1 MSATIAATEERA
13 ALERVAQVV
22 ARLASSA
29 PKVDLTADERV
40 RRAKRVFIE
49 KTDARVALDLESCLH
64 CGMCAEACHFYEG
77 TGQGR
82 YAPIH
87 KLKLLRKV
95 YRRELG
101 PFRFVQKLLTRDL
114 TVAELEQW
122 QELVFDSCTE
132 CGRCD
137 MICPVGVHLSRG
149 VHITR
154 QALTAAGLAPAELRA
169 LDAEQKSTGAI
180 LGAGVEKLRGALE
193 ELRSQG
199 IEGPLDKAQA
209 EYLLLTTASDLL
221 IYHRSLAAT
230 MRIMNHLGFDWTFS
244 SSAFEAANSGA
255 VSGDEAAQ
263 RQATQRVV
271 DAALAC
277 GAKFVV
283 VPECGHAYPA
293 LRWDGP
299 NEVGR
304 AFPFQVLAIS
314 ELIGRELESGRL
326 RLKPLGPGKRV
337 TFHDPCKFGRK
348 GGVIDEPRKALAAL
362 QVDLRETES
371 KGTTNYCCG
380 GGGGVF
386 FIGRAA
392 PLRNAAFNIKRKQF
406 DATGADSVVT
416 GCGSCRMNFAVG
428 AQQNNWNVP
437 VESLVELVADS
448 LAAPGPVTDR
458 GSVL

>member
-1 MSATIAATEERA
+1 MNATIAATEERA
-13 ALERVAQVV
+13 ALEKLAQGMG
-22 ARLASSA
+22 RLASAA
-29 PKVDLTADERV
+29 PPVDLSADERV
-40 RRAKRVFIE
+40 RRAKRVFIQ
-49 KTDARVALDLESCLH
+49 KTDAAVALDLESCLH

-101 PFRFVQKLLTRDL
+101 PFRFIHKLLTRDL

-154 QALTAAGLAPAELRA
+154 QALAAAGLAPAELRA
-169 LDAEQKSTGAI
+169 LAAEQQSTGAI
-180 LGAGVEKLRGALE
+180 LGAGVEQLRTALE
-193 ELRSQG
+193 ALRAQG
-199 IEGPLDKAQA
+199 IEAPLDKPQA
-209 EYLLLTTASDLL
+209 EYLLLTTAPDLL
-221 IYHRSLAAT
+221 IYRRSLAAT
-230 MRIMNHLGFDWTFS
+230 ARLMNHMGLDWTFAS
-244 SSAFEAANSGA
+244 SGFEAANAGA
-255 VSGDEAAQ
+255 LSGDEPAQ
-263 RQATQRVV
+263 RQATQRIV

-277 GAKFVV
+277 GARFVI

-293 LRWDGP
+293 LRWEGP
-299 NEVGR
+299 NEVKR
-304 AFPFQVLAIS
+304 AFPFEVLAIS

-326 RLKPLGPGKRV
+326 RLKPLGPAKRV

-348 GGVIDEPRKALAAL
+348 GGLIDEPRKALAAL
-362 QVDLRETES
+362 GVELRETES

-380 GGGGVF
+380 GGAGVF
-386 FIGRAA
+386 LIGRAA
-392 PLRNAAFNIKRKQF
+392 PLRAAAFRIKREQF
-406 DATGADSVVT
+406 DATGAESVVT
-416 GCGSCRMNFAVG
+416 SCGSCRMTFAAG

-437 VESLVELVADS
+437 VESLVELVADN
-448 LAAPGPVTDR
+448 LAAPAPATGR
-458 GSVL
+458 GSVV

>member
-1 MSATIAATEERA
+1 MNATIAATEERA
-13 ALERVAQVV
+13 ALEQLAQGI

-29 PKVDLTADERV
+29 PRVDLPAEERV
-40 RRAKRVFIE
+40 ARAKRVFIE
-49 KTDARVALDLESCLH
+49 KTDAQVALDLVSCIH

-101 PFRFVQKLLTRDL
+101 PLRIFHKLLSRDV
-114 TVAELEQW
+114 TVAELEEW

-137 MICPVGVHLSRG
+137 MICPLGVHLSRG

-154 QALTAAGLAPAELRA
+154 QALAAAGLAPAELRA

-180 LGAGVEKLRGALE
+180 FGAGIEKLRGVLA
-193 ELRSQG
+193 ELRAQG
-199 IEGPLDKAQA
+199 IEAPLDKPHA
-209 EYLLLTTASDLL
+209 EYLLLTTAPDLL
-221 IYHRSLAAT
+221 IYRRSLAAT
-230 MRIMNHLGFDWTFS
+230 ARIMNHLGLDWTFAS
-244 SSAFEAANSGA
+244 SGFEAANAGA
-255 VSGDEAAQ
+255 LSGDEAVQ
-263 RQATQRVV
+263 RQVTQRIV

-277 GAKFVV
+277 GAKFVI

-299 NEVGR
+299 NELGR
-304 AFPFQVLAIS
+304 EFPFEVLAIS
-314 ELIGRELESGRL
+314 ELIGRELENGRL

-337 TFHDPCKFGRK
+337 TFHDPCKLGRK
-348 GGVIDEPRKALAAL
+348 GGVLDEPRKALAAL
-362 QVDLRETES
+362 EVDLRETES

-380 GGGGVF
+380 GGAGVF
-386 FIGRAA
+386 LLGRAA
-392 PLRNAAFNIKRKQF
+392 PLRAVAFKIKREQF
-406 DATGADSVVT
+406 DATGAEAVVT
-416 GCGSCRMNFAVG
+416 SCGSCRMSFAVG

-437 VESLVELVADS
+437 VESLVELVADN
-448 LAAPGPVTDR
+448 LAAPATNEG
-458 GSVL
+458 